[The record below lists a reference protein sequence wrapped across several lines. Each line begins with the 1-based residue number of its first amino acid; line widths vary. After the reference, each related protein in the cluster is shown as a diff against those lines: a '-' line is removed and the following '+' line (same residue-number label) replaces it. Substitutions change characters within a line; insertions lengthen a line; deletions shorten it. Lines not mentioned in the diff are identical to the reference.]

1 MFRITQTSASTSSRS
16 TQRLSTVSQ
25 ILVSISC
32 IGLLWVLLLSYAQA
46 TPVFNL
52 YDSTQ
57 RVADQSVKQRKLA
70 QERAFKEVIVRVTGS
85 ASSLEHPKVKSAR
98 ADAERY
104 LLEYSYTIMNH
115 NGQKRAGLYC
125 RFDEL
130 MVNRLLKQA
139 GLSIWGEERAVVL
152 AWLALEKNGV
162 RRLLKPGSHVAM
174 DMLVAHSKQRGMPLK
189 TPLLDARDK
198 SKLSVNDVWSVSR
211 KPIMSASKRYQTEGI
226 LIGKLF
232 QDEQQHWISKWSFWL
247 QGKAFRWQ
255 GKASKLSKLMAEGTD
270 KIASEVAQTYAVS
283 TRNPNDQALYLVVD
297 QVTELEDY
305 AALQRL
311 LLDLTNVASLQIR
324 KINGSQVQ
332 FQLQTQGSLK
342 QLQAALALE
351 QRLRINPVDT
361 SSLAVGHLEQWYY
374 SWQN

>member
-1 MFRITQTSASTSSRS
+1 M
-16 TQRLSTVSQ
+16 
-25 ILVSISC
+25 SISC